1 MLCVPPDQRVHT
13 LWVLLYC
20 IDGVVSKIVLC
31 VPPDQRVRTLWVLL
45 YCIDGVV
52 SKIVVC
58 CVSLQIREC
67 VLCGYYYTVL
77 MVLYQRLWCVVCPS
91 RSESAYF
98 VGTTILY

>member
-1 MLCVPPDQRVHT
+1 ML
-13 LWVLLYC
+13 Y
-20 IDGVVSKIVLC
+20 
-31 VPPDQRVRTLWVLL
+31 VPPDQRVRTLLVLL

-52 SKIVVC
+52 SKIVVY

-67 VLCGYYYTVL
+67 ARCGYYYTVL

-91 RSESAYF
+91 RSESVHV